1 MIIGIQIIGILFSF
15 SMIYFAVLHYK
26 RAEISKSEIFVWLTI
41 WTFAVVVI
49 VFPEILRGFSNA
61 FLVTRVFD
69 LMVIGGFVVTISL
82 VSSSYIKTKSMEKRM
97 EDLVRKDALKEKNS
111 KK

>member
-15 SMIYFAVLHYK
+15 SMVYFAVLHYK
-26 RAEISKSEIFVWLTI
+26 RAEINKSEIISWLAI
-41 WTFAVVVI
+41 WTFALVI
-49 VFPEILRGFSNA
+49 ITFPEFLRSFSNA

-69 LMVIGGFVVTISL
+69 LMVIGGFVLTISL
-82 VSSSYIKTKSMEKRM
+82 VGSAYIRTKRVEKKI
-97 EDLVRKDALKEKNS
+97 EDMIRKDALR